1 MSMVIKGKIGIGYY
15 NASRT
20 FEFTPSDLGMS
31 DEDWLELS
39 NKEQQEVL
47 DECLDTEISNVLDA
61 AIWVEGEED

>member
-1 MSMVIKGKIGIGYY
+1 MSIVIKGKISIGYST
-15 NASRT
+15 ASRT

-31 DEDWLELS
+31 DEEWLELS
-39 NKEQQEVL
+39 DKEQQEVL

>member
-1 MSMVIKGKIGIGYY
+1 MSIVIKGKISIGYS

-39 NKEQQEVL
+39 DKEQQEVL

>member
-1 MSMVIKGKIGIGYY
+1 MSIVIKGKISIGYS

-31 DEDWLELS
+31 DEEWLELS
-39 NKEQQEVL
+39 DKEQQEVL
-47 DECLDTEISNVLDA
+47 DECLDTEISDVLGA

>member
-1 MSMVIKGKIGIGYY
+1 MSIVIKGKIGIGYS

-31 DEDWLELS
+31 DEEWLELS
-39 NKEQQEVL
+39 DKEQQKVL
-47 DECLDTEISNVLDA
+47 DECLDTEISEVLDA